1 MLKATIQI
9 LQKLESTSEWK
20 SYIYGSRLGSSR
32 PEDRKEGTEG
42 TEACECRG
50 EYAFHYIVDQT
61 LNLWPGGGGRGRASG
76 QSERRFVCMA
86 ERLLGRRIPFG
97 FLQAVQERKTADS
110 TCRVSA
116 LAVSR

>member
-1 MLKATIQI
+1 M
-9 LQKLESTSEWK
+9 
-20 SYIYGSRLGSSR
+20 
-32 PEDRKEGTEG
+32 
-42 TEACECRG
+42 
-50 EYAFHYIVDQT
+50 
-61 LNLWPGGGGRGRASG
+61 
-76 QSERRFVCMA
+76 CMA